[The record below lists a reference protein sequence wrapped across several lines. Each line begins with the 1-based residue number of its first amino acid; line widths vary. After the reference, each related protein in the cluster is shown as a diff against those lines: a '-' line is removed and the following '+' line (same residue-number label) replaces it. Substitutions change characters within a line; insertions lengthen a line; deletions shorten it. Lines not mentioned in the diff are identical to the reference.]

1 MVARGPLPPDSGLN
15 APAPVLP
22 KARRAVFLDKDG
34 TLVADIPYNV
44 DPARIRLLPGVRE
57 ALAQLHAAGY
67 LLIVV
72 SNQSGVAHGY
82 FPEAALAGVWQELRR
97 QVAPVPLQGFYYCPH
112 HPHGHVLRYSICCDC
127 RKPQPG
133 LLLRAAQEY
142 GIDLAGSWLIGDILH
157 DIEAGQRAGCRT
169 LLLDQGNETEWQ
181 SGPCR
186 TPHHVAAT
194 WPQAAAVILGA
205 TGIAAGATTLQE
217 TRA

>member
-1 MVARGPLPPDSGLN
+1 MDSRNLPGGGPGCDGH
-15 APAPVLP
+15 APILP

-34 TLVADIPYNV
+34 TLVTDIPYNV

-67 LLIVV
+67 LLVVV

-97 QVAPVPLQGFYYCPH
+97 QVAPVPLLAAYYCPH
-112 HPHGHVLRYSICCDC
+112 HPQGHVPLYGIRCGC

-133 LLLRAAQEY
+133 LLLRAAQEH
-142 GIDLAGSWLIGDILH
+142 GIDLPGSWLIGDILH

-169 LLLDQGNETEWQ
+169 ILLDQGNETEWLT
-181 SGPCR
+181 GPYR
-186 TPHHVAAT
+186 TPHHVATT
-194 WPQAAAVILGA
+194 WAQAASVILGGDGTR
-205 TGIAAGATTLQE
+205 TGMATLQE
-217 TRA
+217 SRA